1 MNIRTKF
8 LHLFIILSVGA
19 LAGCNT
25 LGGMLSGAG
34 QDLSKAGEWVK
45 SK

>member
-1 MNIRTKF
+1 MNIQIKF
-8 LHLFIILSVGA
+8 FAVLLVG
-19 LAGCNT
+19 LLTGCNT

-34 QDLSKAGEWVK
+34 QDLTKAGEWVK